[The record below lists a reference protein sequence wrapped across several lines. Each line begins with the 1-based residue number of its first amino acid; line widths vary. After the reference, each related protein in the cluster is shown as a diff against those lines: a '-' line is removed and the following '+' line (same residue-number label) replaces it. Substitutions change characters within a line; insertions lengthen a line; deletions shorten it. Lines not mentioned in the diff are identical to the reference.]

1 MKVKAT
7 HFSAYVSPWIIIGS
21 AVILLAV
28 LAAMAVNSYNRENRY
43 MANILLEKGSALI
56 KSFEAGTRTGMMA
69 MGWGERQV
77 QFLMEEI
84 ADQADVLYI
93 AVTDTHGK
101 IRAHSNPERIGTQ
114 FHSPAADDP
123 PDAEQAANWR
133 LTDTPEGIPAFE
145 VYRIF
150 NPYAGRRG
158 DGRGAGR
165 MQHMRGGR
173 HMMGMM
179 GPRDGENGEGGWCA
193 PSAFEEQT
201 NLIFIGFDR
210 SPFIEARRQDFRNTA
225 VISSVVVVLGF
236 AGFTSML
243 IARRYR
249 STRRRLQDTSAMADE
264 VVSGLPAGLIVTDHH
279 GVILLANPAALS
291 ITAMTEADLVGRPAA
306 DVLPENLAGQVS
318 SGDSHERVTEKE
330 IECTFSGK
338 GVVPLSVS
346 SAAIVNEDGI
356 WVGSLV
362 IFRDLT
368 EIMGLRR
375 EMQRKEKLAA
385 IGELAAGVAHE
396 IRNPLS
402 SVKGMATYF
411 KNRFENDTE
420 AAEAAKVMVEETDRL
435 NRVIN
440 ELLEFARPSQIHA
453 RPADINEVLE
463 HSVRL
468 TGRDAE
474 SRGIGITVRKGK
486 DLPEA
491 LIDADRFLQCL
502 LNLYGNAIQAM
513 EEGGE
518 IQVESKRSEE
528 GGIRVRIADTGSGIR
543 QEDLVRIFDPYFTTK
558 PSGTGLGLAIVHKI
572 VEDHGGR
579 ITVHSTPDKGT
590 EFLIDLPSS
599 GRPDKQ
605 GA

>member
-1 MKVKAT
+1 MNIKAR
-7 HFSAYVSPWIIIGS
+7 HLSAYVSPWIIIGS

-28 LAAMAVNSYNRENRY
+28 LAAMAVNNYNRENRY
-43 MANILLEKGSALI
+43 MAQILLEKGSALI

-77 QFLMEEI
+77 QYLMEEI

-93 AVTDTHGK
+93 AVTDDHGR
-101 IRAHSNPERIGTQ
+101 IRAHSNPELIGSQ
-114 FHSPAADDP
+114 LHGPAAGDP
-123 PDAEQAANWR
+123 PGAEQDANWR

-145 VYRIF
+145 VYRLF

-158 DGRGAGR
+158 DGRGSGR

-173 HMMGMM
+173 HMTGM
-179 GPRDGENGEGGWCA
+179 PRSQAGENGEGGWCA
-193 PSAFEEQT
+193 PSGFEERSH
-201 NLIFIGFDR
+201 LIFIGFDR
-210 SPFIEARRQDFRNTA
+210 TPFIEARRQDFRNTA
-225 VISSVVVVLGF
+225 VISSVVVALGF
-236 AGFTSML
+236 AGLTSML

-264 VVSGLPAGLIVTDHH
+264 VVSRLPAGLIVTDHH

-291 ITAMTEADLVGRPAA
+291 ITGMTEQDLVGRPSA
-306 DVLPENLAGQVS
+306 DVLPENLAEQVS
-318 SGDSHERVTEKE
+318 SGESGERVTEKE
-330 IECTFSGK
+330 IECNFSGK
-338 GVVPLSVS
+338 GKIPLSVS
-346 SAAIVNEDGI
+346 SAAIVNDDGI
-356 WVGSLV
+356 WLGSLV

-375 EMQRKEKLAA
+375 DMQRKEKLAA

-411 KNRFENDTE
+411 KNRFGNDSE
-420 AAEAAKVMVEETDRL
+420 AADAAKIMVEETDRL
-435 NRVIN
+435 NRVIT
-440 ELLEFARPSQIHA
+440 ELLEFARPSRIHA
-453 RPADINEVLE
+453 RAADINEVLE

-468 TGRDAE
+468 IGRDAT
-474 SRGIGITVRKGK
+474 SRGIGITVRKGR

-502 LNLYGNAIQAM
+502 LNLYANAIQAM
-513 EEGGE
+513 EASGE
-518 IQVESKRSEE
+518 IQVESKRSED

-543 QEDLVRIFDPYFTTK
+543 QEDVARIFDPYFTTK

-579 ITVHSTPDKGT
+579 ITVHSTPGKGT

-599 GRPDKQ
+599 GRPGTQ
-605 GA
+605 GT

>member
-1 MKVKAT
+1 MNIKAR
-7 HFSAYVSPWIIIGS
+7 HLSAYVSPWIIIGS

-28 LAAMAVNSYNRENRY
+28 LAAMAANNYNRENRY
-43 MANILLEKGSALI
+43 MAQILLEKGSALI

-93 AVTDTHGK
+93 AVTDPHGR
-101 IRAHSNPERIGTQ
+101 IRAHSHPDLVGTQ
-114 FHSPAADDP
+114 FHSPAAADP

-133 LTDTPEGIPAFE
+133 LSETPEGVPAFE
-145 VYRIF
+145 VYRFF

-158 DGRGAGR
+158 DGRGSGR

-173 HMMGMM
+173 HMMGMT
-179 GPRDGENGEGGWCA
+179 GPRAGDNGEGGWCA
-193 PSAFEEQT
+193 PSAFEEKS

-210 SPFIEARRQDFRNTA
+210 TPFIEARRQDFRNTA
-225 VISSVVVVLGF
+225 VISSVVVILGF

-264 VVSGLPAGLIVTDHH
+264 VVSRLPAGLIVTDDR

-291 ITAMTEADLVGRPAA
+291 ITGMTEADLVGRAAA

-318 SGDSHERVTEKE
+318 LGESDERVTEKE

-338 GVVPLSVS
+338 DVVPLSVS
-346 SAAIVNEDGI
+346 SAAIVNEDDI

-368 EIMGLRR
+368 EIMELRR

-440 ELLEFARPSQIHA
+440 ELLEFARPSQIHV

-486 DLPEA
+486 DLPEV

-502 LNLYGNAIQAM
+502 LNLYANAIQAM
-513 EEGGE
+513 ESGGE
-518 IQVESKRSEE
+518 ILVESKRLED

-543 QEDLVRIFDPYFTTK
+543 QDDLVRIFDPYFTTK

-599 GRPDKQ
+599 GRPDKK